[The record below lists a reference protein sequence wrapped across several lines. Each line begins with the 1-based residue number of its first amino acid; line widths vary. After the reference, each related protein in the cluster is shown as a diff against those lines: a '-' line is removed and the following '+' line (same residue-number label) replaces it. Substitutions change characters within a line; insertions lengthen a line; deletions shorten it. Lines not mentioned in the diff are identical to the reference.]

1 MRLAGG
7 RACTDVVKSTNCVG
21 LTDGIDYSRKLNIS
35 IQNTHRARQGRW
47 CVEDENRLQK
57 FALLLHFD
65 KSSKIEWQFN
75 PPL

>member
-7 RACTDVVKSTNCVG
+7 RACTDVVKSTNCIE

-47 CVEDENRLQK
+47 GVEDEKTLQQ
-57 FALLLHFD
+57 FVLLLHFD
-65 KSSKIEWQFN
+65 KSSKN
-75 PPL
+75 